1 MRDIRNYLYT
11 WNTEIHIAWNE
22 KTKRNTAWKCAKR
35 IIKIKKIGFYFMLV
49 YSVCTEQVGEISKHR
64 SKSLLWYFFFFPSLL
79 SLVIWYV
86 ECNLVLANYPQ
97 WRWHA
102 WIVFICFHS
111 SVGSFFF
118 FAFALSVS
126 AVMAVHFSS
135 FVPQWDE
142 SFVSHISHQANDTI
156 LLGIRKNEYAP

>member
-1 MRDIRNYLYT
+1 MKYRDTYRMEWKNKEKHSMKMCEANYK
-11 WNTEIHIAWNE
+11 N
-22 KTKRNTAWKCAKR
+22 
-35 IIKIKKIGFYFMLV
+35 KKIGFYFMLV

-111 SVGSFFF
+111 SVGSFFSS
-118 FAFALSVS
+118 LSLCLS
-126 AVMAVHFSS
+126 R
-135 FVPQWDE
+135 
-142 SFVSHISHQANDTI
+142 
-156 LLGIRKNEYAP
+156 LLWLCIFLRLFLNEMSPLSRIFRTKRTTQFY